1 MLIVCMCRFCSS
13 YYYMTCRC
21 QNLES
26 EKSWKCPLLHGGFL
40 KHVSTATNKH
50 TRELLRAMF
59 LNQSAPE
66 LYIEQDQE
74 QSQEA
79 RKAISQ
85 EK

>member
-1 MLIVCMCRFCSS
+1 
-13 YYYMTCRC
+13 
-21 QNLES
+21 
-26 EKSWKCPLLHGGFL
+26 LLHGGFL